1 MTIKKLIRKLIAD
14 FELQTLTITLPRSVA
29 TLLRDCEADGMINTE
44 KFIADSLRSYI
55 AYRDNLKFD
64 NIIKPTIKIEI
75 STVRLPRILSCQLAM
90 LSMFIGADKSDVITT
105 ALAYSIPAMLEEY
118 QLQEDYAV
126 EQALM
131 LNTGDHQ

>member
-14 FELQTLTITLPRSVA
+14 FELQTLTITLPRNVA

-44 KFIADSLRSYI
+44 KFITDSLRSYI
-55 AYRDNLKFD
+55 AYRDNLKVD
-64 NIIKPTIKIEI
+64 NIIKPTSKIEI
-75 STVRLPRILSCQLAM
+75 SSIRLPRILSCQLAM
-90 LSMFIGADKSDVITT
+90 LSRFIGADKSDVITT

-126 EQALM
+126 EQALK
-131 LNTGDHQ
+131 LDKGDHQ